1 MNANTQLPR
10 INSSMQGVENRATMQ
25 LFERTS
31 RAEEVYAAFY
41 LRMFALSESDAIG
54 FSFDSEQNCR
64 IGSNENALF
73 SSQLL
78 LQSCGVQGRP
88 ADRSRRIVV
97 CVVGF
102 ISQEENGCVD
112 GGIIRKTTIFVM
124 AKGACPPKMLE
135 TFFSSLLVSSSL
147 RTHLHPSHTW

>member
-54 FSFDSEQNCR
+54 FSIDSELNCR

-124 AKGACPPKMLE
+124 IAHVRRKCWKR
-135 TFFSSLLVSSSL
+135 FFSSLLVSSSL